1 MRRWIDRSKIS
12 VLFLFVLLFGAASVA
27 AEEVQYLST
36 EAFRTRIY
44 DFSAESVW
52 KYKGDKP
59 CVIDFYTVWC
69 RPCKLLAPILEE
81 LSEEYCDQVLFYRS
95 DTERE
100 WELAYFFGINTIPQI
115 LFIPL
120 EGKPMM
126 LTGLYPREYIVQIIE
141 EVLLQCENSEKEE

>member
-44 DFSAESVW
+44 DFTAESVW

-100 WELAYFFGINTIPQI
+100 WELAYFFGINSIPQI